1 MAKKVAPVL
10 PAGRTVTN
18 VASMDLATTDLL
30 GHIRNSL
37 SAFHATELAIANCI
51 LRDPVHVSRMNISKL
66 AEHSDTSV
74 ASVVRFSKTIG
85 YKGFPE
91 FRMALVGEVSRMGQV
106 GIASSELD
114 SGITVA
120 DSPAEIIRKIAAAD
134 ALAIQA
140 TAQRLDVVSFQAAVE
155 AWAKA
160 KTIGLFGVA
169 SGGFV
174 AQDLQLKLNRQGKNA
189 IAWGDIHNALTSL
202 SLLGPGD
209 ALVAISH
216 SGTTVDTVDVMQEFK
231 NRGVTIILITNA
243 LRSPA
248 TAVADIV
255 LFTSA
260 RETTF
265 RSGATASRIAQLT
278 VVDCLCVALAQ
289 RNWSGT
295 RAALDESRA
304 AVGSRSGRK
313 MVEGISR
320 RSDQKPSRSRGGK

>member
-1 MAKKVAPVL
+1 MAKKV
-10 PAGRTVTN
+10 
-18 VASMDLATTDLL
+18 VAVEPPSAASSDLL

-51 LRDPVHVSRMNISKL
+51 LQDPVQVSWMNISKL

-74 ASVVRFSKTIG
+74 ASVVRFSKTVG

-91 FRMALVGEVSRMGQV
+91 FRMALVGEVSRMGQA
-106 GIASSELD
+106 GIDISELD
-114 SGITVA
+114 SGITVE

-140 TAQRLDVVSFQAAVE
+140 TAQRLDVASFSAAVD
-155 AWAKA
+155 AWEKA

-169 SGGFV
+169 AGGFV
-174 AQDLQLKLNRQGKNA
+174 AMDLQLKLNRQGKSA
-189 IAWGDIHNALTSL
+189 IAWRDSHNALTSL

-216 SGTTVDTVDVMQEFK
+216 SGMTVDTVDVMQEFK

-248 TAVADIV
+248 TTVADIV
-255 LFTSA
+255 LFTLKGVYL
-260 RETTF
+260 R
-265 RSGATASRIAQLT
+265 
-278 VVDCLCVALAQ
+278 
-289 RNWSGT
+289 
-295 RAALDESRA
+295 
-304 AVGSRSGRK
+304 
-313 MVEGISR
+313 
-320 RSDQKPSRSRGGK
+320 

>member
-1 MAKKVAPVL
+1 MAQGP
-10 PAGRTVTN
+10 N
-18 VASMDLATTDLL
+18 
-30 GHIRNSL
+30 
-37 SAFHATELAIANCI
+37 
-51 LRDPVHVSRMNISKL
+51 
-66 AEHSDTSV
+66 DTLCNWG
-74 ASVVRFSKTIG
+74 T
-85 YKGFPE
+85 
-91 FRMALVGEVSRMGQV
+91 
-106 GIASSELD
+106 
-114 SGITVA
+114 
-120 DSPAEIIRKIAAAD
+120 AD
-134 ALAIQA
+134 A
-140 TAQRLDVVSFQAAVE
+140 
-155 AWAKA
+155 
-160 KTIGLFGVA
+160 
-169 SGGFV
+169 
-174 AQDLQLKLNRQGKNA
+174 NA
-189 IAWGDIHNALTSL
+189 IAWRDSHNALTSL

-231 NRGVTIILITNA
+231 NRGVTVILITNA

-313 MVEGISR
+313 MVESNSR
-320 RSDQKPSRSRGGK
+320 KSDQKPTRSRGGK

>member
-1 MAKKVAPVL
+1 MTKKIETIPTL
-10 PAGRTVTN
+10 
-18 VASMDLATTDLL
+18 SSFDLL

-51 LRDPVHVSRMNISKL
+51 LLDPVQVSRMNISKL
-66 AEHSDTSV
+66 ADHSGTSV
-74 ASVVRFSKTIG
+74 ASVVRFSKAIG

-91 FRMALVGEVSRMGQV
+91 FRMALVGEVSRMGQD
-106 GIASSELD
+106 GLTSAELD
-114 SGITVA
+114 SGITVD
-120 DSPAEIIRKIAAAD
+120 DSAAEIIRKIAAAD
-134 ALAIQA
+134 ALAIRA
-140 TAQRLDVVSFQAAVE
+140 TAQRLDVDSFTAAVD
-155 AWAKA
+155 AWEKA

-174 AQDLQLKLNRQGKNA
+174 AMDLQLKLNRQGKNA
-189 IAWGDIHNALTSL
+189 IAWQDTHNALTSL
-202 SLLGPGD
+202 SMLGHGD

-216 SGTTVDTVDVMQEFK
+216 SGTTIDTVDVMQEFK

-243 LRSPA
+243 LRSTA

-295 RAALDESRA
+295 RAALDQSRA

-313 MVEGISR
+313 MVEGDNL
-320 RSDQKPSRSRGGK
+320 RSDQKSSRSRGGK

>member
-1 MAKKVAPVL
+1 MSMVKVVRLMAKKV
-10 PAGRTVTN
+10 
-18 VASMDLATTDLL
+18 LAVDSTTATSSDLL

-51 LRDPVHVSRMNISKL
+51 LQDPVQVSQMNISKL

-74 ASVVRFSKTIG
+74 ASVVRFSKTVG

-106 GIASSELD
+106 GIDSSELD
-114 SGITVA
+114 SGITVE

-134 ALAIQA
+134 ALAIQS
-140 TAQRLDVVSFQAAVE
+140 TAQRLDVASFSAAVD

-160 KTIGLFGVA
+160 QTIGLFGVA

-174 AQDLQLKLNRQGKNA
+174 AMDLQLKLNRQGKNA
-189 IAWGDIHNALTSL
+189 IAWRDIHNALTSL

-216 SGTTVDTVDVMQEFK
+216 SGTTVDTVDVMQAFK

-248 TAVADIV
+248 TAIADIV

-313 MVEGISR
+313 TVEAITR
-320 RSDQKPSRSRGGK
+320 KLDLKPSRTRGGK